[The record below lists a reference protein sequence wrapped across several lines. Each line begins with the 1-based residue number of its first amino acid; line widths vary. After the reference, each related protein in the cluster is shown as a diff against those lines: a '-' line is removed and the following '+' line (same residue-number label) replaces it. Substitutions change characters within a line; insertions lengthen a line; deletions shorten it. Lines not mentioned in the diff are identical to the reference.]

1 MCFQGS
7 SRWVGEGEGKAG
19 LKVRGSV
26 TFPESVDVLRAL

>member
-7 SRWVGEGEGKAG
+7 SPRGGEGEGKAG

-26 TFPESVDVLRAL
+26 TFLESVNVLRAL